1 MRLPQVSFHDQDF
14 FPTLQYG
21 NRVLVI
27 PADIPRF
34 LGIVSVLLR
43 DPVTPLPPLYCL
55 GEERSK
61 TGWNHN
67 VCKGTERESVVANTV
82 LRGLKKIN
90 CHLTASEEYQQS
102 LMGGSGKFNP
112 HPIRR

>member
-1 MRLPQVSFHDQDF
+1 MF
-14 FPTLQYG
+14 
-21 NRVLVI
+21 
-27 PADIPRF
+27 A
-34 LGIVSVLLR
+34 
-43 DPVTPLPPLYCL
+43 
-55 GEERSK
+55 
-61 TGWNHN
+61 
-67 VCKGTERESVVANTV
+67 KGTERESVVTITV